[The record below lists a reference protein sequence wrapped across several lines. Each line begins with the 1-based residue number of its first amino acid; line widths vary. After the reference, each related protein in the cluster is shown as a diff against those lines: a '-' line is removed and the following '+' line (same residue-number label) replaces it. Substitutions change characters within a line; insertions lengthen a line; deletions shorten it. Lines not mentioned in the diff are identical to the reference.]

1 MCKISEKAWNLSHVN
16 FLISLIGNRNVLKR
30 RVVYVWEDESF
41 KISYIKSIILI
52 IQQCQKSPH
61 IQREGK
67 INLEKQKNMHG
78 SIL

>member
-1 MCKISEKAWNLSHVN
+1 M
-16 FLISLIGNRNVLKR
+16 LKK

-61 IQREGK
+61 IQREG
-67 INLEKQKNMHG
+67 LEIQNEPGKTKEYAQFDF
-78 SIL
+78 III